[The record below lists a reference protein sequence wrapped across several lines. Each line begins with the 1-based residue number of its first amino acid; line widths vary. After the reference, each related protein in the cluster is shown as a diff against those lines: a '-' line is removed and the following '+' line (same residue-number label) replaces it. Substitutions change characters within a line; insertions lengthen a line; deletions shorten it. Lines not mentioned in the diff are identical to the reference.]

1 MLTRREFLHLLANSA
16 AGFSLLPYGHR
27 HLPEDDPGVLVNDIH
42 AQLNPTHVH
51 RVASIDSIAA
61 LRTALQKART
71 EGKAVS
77 IAGGRHS
84 MGGQQFGAGTVLI
97 DTRAM
102 NRVIALDQ
110 ERGIVE
116 VEAGIQWP
124 ALIEALIRRQQ
135 SQARPW
141 GIIQKQTGADR
152 LCLGGTLSSNIHGR
166 GLKFRPIIADVESFT
181 LMDSEGELRHCSRTE
196 NEELFRLAIG
206 GYGLFGII
214 TTVKLRLMPR
224 TKLERIVELIEVD
237 KLMPALEQRIA
248 AGYLYG
254 DCQFSIETSSD
265 DFLKKGVFS
274 CYRPLPEDTPMPAEQ
289 KELAESDWQG
299 LYYLAHTD
307 AKHAFER
314 YASYYLSTHGQR
326 YWSDTHQL
334 GIYVDDYHKKVDES
348 LSASA
353 KATEM
358 ITEVYV
364 PRSTLPQF
372 MTTVREDFRKNE
384 VQVIYGTIR
393 LIERDSESFLAWAKE
408 AYACIVMNLHIVH
421 TGQGIDKSAEDFRR
435 LIDRAIQFGG
445 SYFLT
450 YHRWAS
456 REQVQTCYPQMAD
469 FLRLKRKYDPSE
481 FFQSDWYRHYR
492 QMFELDK

>member
-1 MLTRREFLHLLANSA
+1 MLTRREFLRLLANSA
-16 AGFSLLPYGHR
+16 AGFGLLPYGYR
-27 HLPEDDPGVLVNDIH
+27 QLPEDEAGVLVNDIH
-42 AQLNPTHVH
+42 AQLNPTRVH

-61 LRTALQKART
+61 LRATLRKARAD
-71 EGKAVS
+71 GKAVS

-84 MGGQQFGAGTVLI
+84 MGGQQFGTGSVLI
-97 DTRAM
+97 DTRPL
-102 NRVIALDQ
+102 NRVIGLDQ

-124 ALIEALIRRQQ
+124 ALVEALIRMQ
-135 SQARPW
+135 SGHARPW

-152 LCLGGTLSSNIHGR
+152 LCLGGALSSNIHGR
-166 GLKFRPIIADVESFT
+166 GLKFQPMIANVESFT
-181 LMDSEGELRHCSRTE
+181 LMDAEGELKNCSRTE

-206 GYGLFGII
+206 GYGLFGIMA
-214 TTVKLRLMPR
+214 TVKLRLMPR
-224 TKLERIVELIEVD
+224 TKLERTVELIDVNE
-237 KLMPALEQRIA
+237 LMPALEQRIA

-265 DFLKKGVFS
+265 DFLKRGVFS

-289 KELAESDWQG
+289 KELAEADWQA

-307 AKHAFER
+307 AKNAFAR

-334 GIYVDDYHKKVDES
+334 GIYVDDYHRKLDES
-348 LSASA
+348 LRASS

-364 PRSTLPQF
+364 PRSALSQF
-372 MTTVREDFRKNE
+372 MNTVREDFRKHE

-408 AYACIVMNLHIVH
+408 SYACIVMNLHVVH
-421 TGQGIDKSAEDFRR
+421 TKQGIEKSAEDFRR

-456 REQVQTCYPQMAD
+456 REQVQTCYPQMPD
-469 FLRLKRKYDPSE
+469 FLRFKRKYDPNE
-481 FFQSDWYRHYR
+481 VFQSDWYRHYR
-492 QMFELDK
+492 QMFGE

>member
-1 MLTRREFLHLLANSA
+1 MVTRREFLRLLANSA
-16 AGFSLLPYGHR
+16 AGFAFLPYENW
-27 HLPEDDPGVLVNDIH
+27 HLFEEDLGVLVNDIH
-42 AQLNPTHVH
+42 AQLNPTRVH
-51 RVASIDSIAA
+51 RVASIDSVAA
-61 LRTALQKART
+61 LRATLKRARAD
-71 EGKAVS
+71 GKAVS

-97 DTRAM
+97 DTRPM
-102 NRVIALDQ
+102 NRVIGLDQ

-124 ALIEALIRRQQ
+124 ALVEALIRMQPDQ
-135 SQARPW
+135 PRPW

-152 LCLGGTLSSNIHGR
+152 LCLGGALSSNIHGR
-166 GLKFRPIIADVESFT
+166 GLKFQPIIADVESFT
-181 LMDSEGELRHCSRTE
+181 LMDAEGELKLCSRSQ
-196 NEELFRLAIG
+196 NQELFRLAIG

-214 TTVKLRLMPR
+214 TTARLRLMPR
-224 TKLERIVELIEVD
+224 TRLERVVELIDVD
-237 KLMPALEQRIA
+237 ELMPALEQRIS
-248 AGYLYG
+248 AGFLYG
-254 DCQFSIETSSD
+254 DCQFSIEMASD

-274 CYRPLPEDTPMPAEQ
+274 CYRSLPEDASMPAEQ
-289 KELAESDWQG
+289 KELAEADWQA

-307 AKHAFER
+307 AKNAFAR
-314 YASYYLSTHGQR
+314 YSAYYLSTHGQR

-348 LSASA
+348 LRASA

-364 PRSTLPQF
+364 PRSALPQF
-372 MTTVREDFRKNE
+372 MNTVREDFRKNK

-408 AYACIVMNLHIVH
+408 AYACIVMNLHVVH
-421 TGQGIDKSAEDFRR
+421 TEQGIDKSAEDFRR
-435 LIDRAIQFGG
+435 LIARAISLGG

-469 FLRLKRKYDPSE
+469 FLKLKKAYDPNE
-481 FFQSDWYRHYR
+481 IFQSDWYRHYR
-492 QMFELDK
+492 QMFGK

>member
-1 MLTRREFLHLLANSA
+1 MKTRREFLRLLASSA
-16 AGFSLLPYGHR
+16 AGFVFLPHGQR
-27 HLPEDDPGVLVNDIH
+27 HLPEDDLGVLVNDIH
-42 AQLNPTHVH
+42 AQLNPTRVH
-51 RVASIDSIAA
+51 RVASIDSVATLRAA
-61 LRTALQKART
+61 LKKARAD
-71 EGKAVS
+71 GKAVS

-97 DTRAM
+97 DTRPM
-102 NRVIALDQ
+102 NRVTGLEQ

-124 ALIEALIRRQQ
+124 ALVEALISMQAG
-135 SQARPW
+135 QARPW

-152 LCLGGTLSSNIHGR
+152 LCLGGALSSNIHGR
-166 GLKFRPIIADVESFT
+166 GLKFQPLIADIESFT
-181 LMDSEGELRHCSRTE
+181 LMNAEGELQHCSRAE

-214 TTVKLRLMPR
+214 VTVKLRLMPR
-224 TKLERIVELIEVD
+224 TKLERMVELIEVD

-254 DCQFSIETSSD
+254 DCQFSIETSSE

-274 CYRPLPEDTPMPAEQ
+274 CYRPLPADSPMPAEQ
-289 KELAESDWQG
+289 KELAEADWQG

-307 AKHAFER
+307 ARSAFER
-314 YASYYLSTHGQR
+314 YSSYYLSTHGQR

-334 GIYVDDYHKKVDES
+334 GVYVDEYHKKLDEGLGS
-348 LSASA
+348 GA

-364 PRSTLPQF
+364 PRSALPQF
-372 MTTVREDFRKNE
+372 MNTVREDFRKNE

-408 AYACIVMNLHIVH
+408 AYACIVMNLHVVH
-421 TGQGIDKSAEDFRR
+421 SEQGIRKAAEDFRR
-435 LIDRAIQFGG
+435 LIAHAISFGG

-456 REQVQTCYPQMAD
+456 REQVQICYPQMID
-469 FLRLKRKYDPSE
+469 FLKLKRKYDPNE
-481 FFQSDWYRHYR
+481 TFQSDWYRHYR
-492 QMFELDK
+492 QMFGLDK